1 MNMIFSTKQQN
12 YSQYIQSQNQIQTQT
27 QNQNTMLLRMNRSV
41 RYIPNKSTNT
51 EVIDNKVDEQIP
63 KKMKWGEPT
72 WFLFHTMAH
81 KIKEEHFN
89 DLKLDILTIIT
100 TICNNLPCPNCA
112 NHATEYMKRVNYNS
126 IKTKQDLKNLFF
138 QFHNEVNSRKGF
150 PLFPFEQLDE
160 KYSKALT
167 KNIIQ
172 HFMVFFQDKHK
183 SIHMIANDMHRARI
197 SNNLK
202 QWFNKNI
209 QYFDN

>member
-12 YSQYIQSQNQIQTQT
+12 YSQYVQSQKQS
-27 QNQNTMLLRMNRSV
+27 QNQNTMILRMIRPP
-41 RYIPNKSTNT
+41 RYVPENSNNIQAPKDIIV
-51 EVIDNKVDEQIP
+51 EEQLP

-81 KIKEEHFN
+81 KIKDEHFN
-89 DLKLDILTIIT
+89 RIKLEILNIIT
-100 TICNNLPCPNCA
+100 NICNNLPCPHCA
-112 NHATEYMKRVNYNS
+112 SHASEYMRKLNYNS
-126 IKTKQDLKNLFF
+126 IKTKQDLKDFFF
-138 QFHNEVNSRKGF
+138 QFHNEVNMRKGF
-150 PLFPFEQLDE
+150 PLFPHDQLDE

-172 HFMVFFQDKHK
+172 HFMIFFQDKHK

-197 SNNLK
+197 SQNLK
-202 QWFNKNI
+202 QWFNDNI

>member
-1 MNMIFSTKQQN
+1 
-12 YSQYIQSQNQIQTQT
+12 
-27 QNQNTMLLRMNRSV
+27 MLLRMNRQV
-41 RYIPNKSTNT
+41 RYIPDKSTNAQ
-51 EVIDNKVDEQIP
+51 VIENNIDEQIP

-89 DLKLDILTIIT
+89 DMKLDILTIIT

-126 IKTKQDLKNLFF
+126 IKTKQELKNLFF
-138 QFHNEVNSRKGF
+138 QFHNEVNLRKGF

-172 HFMVFFQDKHK
+172 HFMIFFQDKHK
-183 SIHMIANDMHRARI
+183 SIHMIANDMHRARL
-197 SNNLK
+197 SQNLK
-202 QWFNKNI
+202 QWFNENI